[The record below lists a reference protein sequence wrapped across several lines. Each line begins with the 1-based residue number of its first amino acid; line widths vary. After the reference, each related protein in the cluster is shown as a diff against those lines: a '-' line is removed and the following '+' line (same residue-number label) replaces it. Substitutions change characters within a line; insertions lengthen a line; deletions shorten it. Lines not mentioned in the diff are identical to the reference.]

1 MAVTLKDIARAA
13 GVNASTASRCLS
25 GFHGVNEGTRQK
37 VMRVA
42 AEMNYRPN
50 RVARGLVTGR
60 SHTIALLISD
70 IRNPFFAEVA
80 RGAEDAANA
89 AGCDLILCNSDF
101 DAVKQMNYLR
111 SLSEKRVD
119 GILMN
124 AVTSLRREQLK
135 TLADLR
141 IPIILLN
148 KPAVRTEFCTVCA
161 DNYEGGRLAGS
172 YLAELGHRSIAHITG
187 PKHHGN
193 LTERLRGFLAAL
205 QSARIPA
212 PLVVHGQNSFSGG
225 YDLARTLFAQ
235 HPEVTAIFAGNDAMA
250 FGVGRAAVELNLQ
263 IPADVS
269 LIGFDDVDL
278 AQVVNPPLTS
288 IRAPKYEIGQ
298 VAVETLLKLVVR
310 GVGGPPE
317 QRILGVELAVRKSC
331 GPPRATGN
339 RRGDTGLVAVRPIGP
354 AKQGC

>member
-25 GFHGVNEGTRQK
+25 GFQGVNEGTRLK
-37 VMRVA
+37 VLQVA

-70 IRNPFFAEVA
+70 IRNPFFAELA

-89 AGCDLILCNSDF
+89 AGSDLILCNSDF
-101 DAVKQMNYLR
+101 DTGKEMNYLR

-124 AVTSLRREQLK
+124 SVASLRREQLK
-135 TLADLR
+135 KLRDLC

-148 KPAVRTEFCTVCA
+148 KPAVRAEFSTVCA
-161 DNYEGGRLAGS
+161 DNHEGGRLAGS
-172 YLAELGHRSIAHITG
+172 HLAELGHRTIAHITG

-193 LTERLRGFLAAL
+193 LTERARGFLAAL
-205 QSARIPA
+205 KSARVPA
-212 PLVVHGQNSFSGG
+212 PLMFYGQNSFSGG
-225 YDLARTLFAQ
+225 YDLARTVFAQ
-235 HPEVTAIFAGNDAMA
+235 HPEITAIFAGNDAMA

-263 IPADVS
+263 IPRDVS

-278 AQVVNPPLTS
+278 AQVVNPPLTT
-288 IRAPKYEIGQ
+288 IHAPKYEIGQ
-298 VAVETLLKLVVR
+298 VAVESLLKLVQR
-310 GVGGPPE
+310 GSSRPPE
-317 QRILGVELAVRKSC
+317 QRILGVELVVRKSC

-339 RRGDTGLVAVRPIGP
+339 RGGAIAARH
-354 AKQGC
+354 